1 MDLEYRTLVHR
12 GTWDIVPRP
21 TDVDVVTCKWIFTL
35 KYHLDDIVARHK
47 ARLVARGFTQAHGID
62 YT

>member
-21 TDVDVVTCKWIFTL
+21 TDVNVVTCKWVFTL
-35 KYHLDDIVARHK
+35 KYHLDGIVARHK
-47 ARLVARGFTQAHGID
+47 ARLVVRGFTQAHGID